1 MSCVMIR
8 LVLTIES
15 CNGMPIQ
22 IERLVPIQLGRNLD
36 GSPIP
41 SLSAAPGIV
50 NEGVLEVDLVLPP
63 TAAFEFPSPPLQVS
77 ISRLAPNGTLATSET
92 ALRPQP
98 MSPAYKQLTLLG
110 VKYKSENSDA

>member
-1 MSCVMIR
+1 MNCVMIR

-15 CNGMPIQ
+15 CNGMPIR

-41 SLSAAPGIV
+41 SLSAVPEIT

-63 TAAFEFPSPPLQVS
+63 TAAFEFPSRPLQVS

-92 ALRPQP
+92 CLQPQP
-98 MSPAYKQLTLLG
+98 KSAAYSQLELLEA
-110 VKYKSENSDA
+110 KYTSKSSNA